1 MAGHEDEKRQDATTD
16 YSRFAPPGM
25 AAAETPSHAIPVF
38 DAPPQP
44 PEQATSEPVPG
55 ANSVPATPPSPE
67 PTPSYSWQSGESSA
81 DKKTTGLSEFQQP
94 IEAIKF
100 SPDVEDDTTRRNVKD
115 MVRGLGKA
123 RWFGYTRNTIA
134 VVSGVVTVLALIAW
148 SVLSGAWVTFVQPA
162 NYSAVA
168 FEAYEEEALQD
179 QIAQAILAAI
189 WEQYPPEV
197 LAEMLNSELYSP
209 DAYERLPEEFH
220 DYVWN
225 FNTPAQIEQLMSSWL
240 PPYVKERVA
249 ASESKSAWMEANT
262 SVHTTMIDT
271 LEGATNNARDLIDI
285 DLGSFRDTWMTEST
299 GVPLM
304 DDLIEKLDLN
314 VSFVDAYLV
323 EDLKTTYQSGK
334 MLRLILP
341 VVAGLAF
348 AIGLASARRRP
359 WLLVGVGTGLLAAW
373 ALAEPIGQLPT
384 RYFAGDDDSIGA
396 IVLHQGLVVQSAE
409 SARFLMYLGIAGGIL
424 LLFGLLF
431 GAMVRRRTRKAAEL
445 LARDE
450 KDTADARSDI
460 ELVNAR

>member
-1 MAGHEDEKRQDATTD
+1 
-16 YSRFAPPGM
+16 
-25 AAAETPSHAIPVF
+25 
-38 DAPPQP
+38 
-44 PEQATSEPVPG
+44 
-55 ANSVPATPPSPE
+55 
-67 PTPSYSWQSGESSA
+67 
-81 DKKTTGLSEFQQP
+81 
-94 IEAIKF
+94 
-100 SPDVEDDTTRRNVKD
+100 
-115 MVRGLGKA
+115 
-123 RWFGYTRNTIA
+123 
-134 VVSGVVTVLALIAW
+134 
-148 SVLSGAWVTFVQPA
+148 
-162 NYSAVA
+162 
-168 FEAYEEEALQD
+168 
-179 QIAQAILAAI
+179 
-189 WEQYPPEV
+189 
-197 LAEMLNSELYSP
+197 
-209 DAYERLPEEFH
+209 
-220 DYVWN
+220 
-225 FNTPAQIEQLMSSWL
+225 
-240 PPYVKERVA
+240 
-249 ASESKSAWMEANT
+249 
-262 SVHTTMIDT
+262 MIDT